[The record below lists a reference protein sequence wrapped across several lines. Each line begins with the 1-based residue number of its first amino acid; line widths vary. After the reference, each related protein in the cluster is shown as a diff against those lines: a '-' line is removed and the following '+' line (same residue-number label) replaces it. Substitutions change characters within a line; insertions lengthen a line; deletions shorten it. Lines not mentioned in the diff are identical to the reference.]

1 MYQDRGTEET
11 VALVCAADLFR
22 GATVVDVVALHQ
34 RSLCYRLRFDDGR
47 SVFVKR
53 ALPTGSGGAVDQE
66 VAVLRQLSG
75 SDLPVPRL
83 LAALGD
89 PRAPVLVTEDVT
101 GSGTLE
107 TCRLDAGGTS
117 PAWARAAAR
126 SVAAIHAVP
135 TGPLP
140 GDFPRSDPARR
151 LVRAWTVV
159 SPREITRYASGFAEA
174 LRLLRGSDLVPLLRA
189 TADEWMPAAVVH
201 GDIKS
206 DNLLCGAAPEAP
218 RPLALVDWEAGGL
231 GDPRWDVGCLI
242 GDLVFTWLSGID
254 LDAGP
259 SLDDWIAAADP
270 PFSAVRTDIAATVA
284 AYEALVPVVAADRRL
299 WVRFAA
305 FFLLQRL
312 CSAAIH
318 SQVLPSRSLAY
329 LQVAGQLL
337 RRPDECAELLLC
349 P

>member
-1 MYQDRGTEET
+1 MHQDRVTEET
-11 VALVCAADLFR
+11 VAQVCAAQPFR
-22 GATVVDVVALHQ
+22 GAAVVDVVPLHQ

-47 SVFVKR
+47 TAFVKR
-53 ALPTGSGGAVDQE
+53 ALPGGSGGAVGQE
-66 VAVLRQLSG
+66 VAVLRHLDG
-75 SDLPVPRL
+75 ADLPAPRL

-89 PRAPVLVTEDVT
+89 PREPVLVTEDVT
-101 GSGTLE
+101 GIGTLE
-107 TCRLDAGGTS
+107 TCREDAGGTS
-117 PAWARAAAR
+117 PAWARAAAAGL
-126 SVAAIHAVP
+126 AAVHTAPAGAVP
-135 TGPLP
+135 EN
-140 GDFPRSDPARR
+140 FPASDPARR

-159 SPREITRYASGFAEA
+159 SPREVTRSASGFAEA
-174 LRLLRGSDLVPLLRA
+174 LRLLRRSDLVPLLRA
-189 TADEWMPAAVVH
+189 AAEEWTPSAVVH
-201 GDIKS
+201 GDVKA
-206 DNLLCGAAPEAP
+206 DNVLCRAAPDRP

-231 GDPRWDVGCLI
+231 GDPRWDVGCLV

-259 SLDDWIAAADP
+259 GLDDWIAAADP
-270 PFSAVRTDIAATVA
+270 PFSAVRADVA
-284 AYEALVPVVAADRRL
+284 AAVTTYAAALPVTAADRRL

-318 SQVLPSRSLAY
+318 SPVLPSRSLAY